1 MTLRCPYDT
10 TTKLAAASSAH
21 SRGCYGDGQFIFSGN
36 SGTLSLDT
44 AKMIENEIYVVFL
57 IVQKGGRTAQQYQ
70 VIEVVP
76 GDPPVTKIE

>member
-36 SGTLSLDT
+36 RGTLSLDT
-44 AKMIENEIYVVFL
+44 ANMIENEIYVVFL
-57 IVQKGGRTAQQYQ
+57 IVQKGERTAQQYQ

>member
-10 TTKLAAASSAH
+10 RKLAAASSAH
-21 SRGCYGDGQFIFSGN
+21 SRGCYGDGQFIFNGN

-44 AKMIENEIYVVFL
+44 AKMIEEETYVVFL

>member
-10 TTKLAAASSAH
+10 TTKLAAASNAH

-44 AKMIENEIYVVFL
+44 AKMIEKEIYVVFL

>member
-1 MTLRCPYDT
+1 MTLRCPYDKS
-10 TTKLAAASSAH
+10 TKLAAASSAH
-21 SRGCYGDGQFIFSGN
+21 SRGCYGDGKFIFSGN

-44 AKMIENEIYVVFL
+44 AKMIEKEIYVVFL

>member
-44 AKMIENEIYVVFL
+44 AKMIEKEIYVVFL
-57 IVQKGGRTAQQYQ
+57 IVQKEGRTAQQYQ

>member
-1 MTLRCPYDT
+1 MTLRCPYDK

-44 AKMIENEIYVVFL
+44 AKMIEKEIYVVFL

-70 VIEVVP
+70 VIEVVQ